1 MADEPKRWIRPD
13 ISVGNLITIGGLIVG
28 LSVGWQK
35 FDSTLEDHA
44 RRLAALETA
53 ERERQ
58 VDRVSQVQLL
68 AELRSDLKYL
78 RAAVERIEAERGR

>member
-1 MADEPKRWIRPD
+1 MFRPD
-13 ISVGNLITIGGLIVG
+13 ISVGHLITIGGLITG
-28 LSVGWQK
+28 QIRQWAVGWEK
-35 FDSTLEDHA
+35 VYSTLEDCA

-68 AELRSDLKYL
+68 TELRSDLKYL

>member
-1 MADEPKRWIRPD
+1 MLWPD

-28 LSVGWQK
+28 QIRQWAVGWQK
-35 FDSTLEDHA
+35 VYSTLEDHA

-68 AELRSDLKYL
+68 TELRSDLKYL
-78 RAAVERIEAERGR
+78 RAAVERIEAERER